1 MISSFRNFAKTKIA
15 GVFVFIIII
24 PFVFWGMGSMFNSG
38 NTNNIA
44 KINNTN
50 ISTQDFMDYLNES
63 GVSQQAIR
71 DNLDNNVIEE
81 LLSGLISTTLL
92 DLEIKDFNISLTEQT
107 LLKQIKSNKNF
118 VDENK
123 IFQRTLYEKFLL
135 TNNISAPMFEL
146 RLKNRELQKQLF
158 DYVGAGSKTPNLL
171 VKKNFEDENRS
182 LELETINLSIFYKQ
196 KDEFEDNE
204 IIKFIED
211 NKDQLKRDYIDFKYT
226 IINPK
231 NLIGIDEFNQEFF
244 NKIDE
249 IENKISQN
257 INFDTLIKD
266 FDLTTKSLNDFSPIE
281 ENDSIENKIYSL
293 RSNKFDLVESGNDYI
308 LYNISKTEGKTL
320 DISDALVKNDILELI
335 FQKNKFDFNRDL
347 ISKIQNN
354 EFNDNTFLEMSKNS
368 SEIKKINS
376 IEDDSL
382 FNLNSIKLLY
392 SLPLNS
398 FTLINDDKS
407 NIFLAKIVNFETKSF
422 NDNEGSYKKYLEKQT
437 TYNRNTLLK
446 SYDVFLNGKYKVD
459 LNQQTIDRVKN
470 YFK

>member
-63 GVSQQAIR
+63 GISQQAIR

-92 DLEIKDFNISLTEQT
+92 DLEIKDFNISLTKLT

-196 KDEFEDNE
+196 KDDFEDNE

-211 NKDQLKRDYIDFKYT
+211 NKDQLKRDYIDFKYA

-231 NLIGIDEFNQEFF
+231 TLIGIDEFNQEFF

-257 INFDTLIKD
+257 IIFDTLIKD

-308 LYNISKTEGKTL
+308 LYNILKTEGKTP

-392 SLPLNS
+392 TLPLNS

-407 NIFLAKIVNFETKSF
+407 DIFLAKIVNFETKSF

>member
-15 GVFVFIIII
+15 GVFIFIIII

-63 GVSQQAIR
+63 GISQQAIR
-71 DNLDNNVIEE
+71 NNLENNVIEE

-92 DLEIKDFNISLTEQT
+92 NLEIKDFNIYLTEQT
-107 LLKQIKSNKNF
+107 LLKQIKSNNNF
-118 VDENK
+118 FDENK
-123 IFQRTLYEKFLL
+123 VFQRTLYEKFLL
-135 TNNISAPMFEL
+135 TNNISATMFEL

-158 DYVGAGSKTPNLL
+158 DYIGGGSKTPSMF
-171 VKKNFEDENRS
+171 VKKKFENDNRT
-182 LELETINLSIFYKQ
+182 LELEIINLSSFYKQ
-196 KDEFEDNE
+196 KEQFNDNE
-204 IIKFIED
+204 IIKFIDD
-211 NKDQLKRDYIDFKYT
+211 NKDQLKRDYIDFKYS

-231 NLIGIDEFNQEFF
+231 ILIGIDEFNQEFF

-257 INFDTLIKD
+257 VNFDTLLND
-266 FDLTTKSLNDFSPIE
+266 FDLTSKSFSNFSPLE
-281 ENDSIENKIYSL
+281 QNQSIENIVYSL
-293 RSNKFDLVESGNDYI
+293 RANKFDLVENGNEYI
-308 LYNISKTEGKTL
+308 LYNISKTEGKTP
-320 DISDALVKNDILELI
+320 DISDDLVKKDILELI

-392 SLPLNS
+392 TLPLNS

-407 NIFLAKIVNFETKSF
+407 DIFLAKIVNFETKSF